1 MFYFVKLGGC
11 HMHRNENLFFAPHG
25 IVFYF
30 WILWTMQ
37 HLQKYIERT
46 NLCKKKKCQDLNLSP
61 PNTKYFEYVVTK
73 HITYSRVLG
82 FWRNMISWTNV
93 HNNLACIK
101 CTNFYLF
108 FECSVTHGWCSS
120 SSTRTCRSCWLCLL
134 FWPCLPRQGYC
145 V

>member
-11 HMHRNENLFFAPHG
+11 HMDRNENLFFSPRG

-37 HLQKYIERT
+37 HLPNYIERT
-46 NLCKKKKCQDLNLSP
+46 NLCKKKKPRLESLTSKY
-61 PNTKYFEYVVTK
+61 TYFEYLVTK
-73 HITYSRVLG
+73 HIAYSRDFG

-93 HNNLACIK
+93 YNNLACIK
-101 CTNFYLF
+101 CTTFTYSLNAVWRMGGAAAASPGHVGL
-108 FECSVTHGWCSS
+108 V
-120 SSTRTCRSCWLCLL
+120 WLCLL